1 MVLGWFEQPTPA
13 RFWLRALP
21 IKAIEPNQ
29 IYKIL
34 IYYLYHILL
43 LFSIVFQF
51 FITFFLYHFLFHR
64 KSPLNRGSF
73 RSYTSASIVEIAEKK
88 TNFSFWSLQSL
99 ILRETSSKDCKM
111 PVSWKPFTTKT
122 RISFFCMSF
131 RYISTFH
138 VFSILF
144 NSFSFYLRAIGSIP
158 LLYHIF
164 SIM

>member
-1 MVLGWFEQPTPA
+1 MKVIIHRGTHQIGGCITEIQSEKGTKIAIDIGENLPTMDGKEKIEVEVEGLNKGKA
-13 RFWLRALP
+13 SFDAVFVTHYHGDHIGLYNKILP
-21 IKAIEPNQ
+21 QIPIYIGEDSNQ

-88 TNFSFWSLQSL
+88 TNFSF
-99 ILRETSSKDCKM
+99 
-111 PVSWKPFTTKT
+111 
-122 RISFFCMSF
+122 
-131 RYISTFH
+131 
-138 VFSILF
+138 
-144 NSFSFYLRAIGSIP
+144 
-158 LLYHIF
+158 
-164 SIM
+164 